1 MQGHTFGDG
10 PHRRQGVVAELWA
23 LLRHNKKWWLA
34 PLLVVLLLIGLLALL
49 SATAAAPFIYT
60 LF

>member
-1 MQGHTFGDG
+1 MQPHTFGDG
-10 PHRRQGVVAELWA
+10 PHGRQGVVTELWA
-23 LLRHNKKWWLA
+23 FLRHNKKWWLA